1 MMFEEHDVWLA
12 LWRTEG
18 WAGQLKRGCGFFLAH
33 GVGCLCLTPQA
44 VCCTCRHLKMSVED
58 VLVRRAWRCFL
69 DDESWIQIG
78 KNVRVELWSWNWLI
92 IIWRSQRIVLDSL
105 QRHLWFQASIF
116 PDSLMIVGGN
126 NSSQQQRFQNQEDIM
141 WRQTVTLS
149 IVFGQMLIPTWFS
162 LQSAKHWFLS
172 KDASFSN
179 KPDQLGVSLW
189 QPKPGKSDGRPM
201 LRKSWNNIKIF
212 MGNFTLAGWM
222 TRKSNLLTL
231 NSRCL
236 QNTTN
241 CADIDSDFCCW
252 LIANIFHHHKPH

>member
-12 LWRTEG
+12 LWCTEG

-172 KDASFSN
+172 EDASFSN
-179 KPDQLGVSLW
+179 KPDQLGV
-189 QPKPGKSDGRPM
+189 
-201 LRKSWNNIKIF
+201 
-212 MGNFTLAGWM
+212 
-222 TRKSNLLTL
+222 
-231 NSRCL
+231 
-236 QNTTN
+236 
-241 CADIDSDFCCW
+241 
-252 LIANIFHHHKPH
+252 